1 MSEKRGCDL
10 CGLDVGK
17 KPFFLHTAEKTL
29 QFCCEGCVG
38 IYRMLNNVQE
48 VPPPAEPK
56 KPTN

>member
-1 MSEKRGCDL
+1 MSDKRGCDL

-48 VPPPAEPK
+48 VPPPAEP
-56 KPTN
+56 